1 MRTKA
6 LLGAAI
12 LAAGLATS
20 MAQNVYSLNVV
31 GYYNLTLNANQWY
44 MIANQ
49 LKTTNDIV
57 PVVLPVAPAGSS
69 FQKFVGGS
77 YQAFTFDDA
86 DNAWTPDASAVSL
99 KPGEGGFFKS
109 PTATTL
115 TFVGEVPQGSLTNTL
130 PIGSYAITAS
140 QVPQA
145 GTPTALGVPGE
156 AGDTLQVFGAGY
168 TAYTFD
174 DADMAW
180 TPQPEPTIAVGQSFF
195 YKKSPTATQSSWVRN
210 FTVPQ

>member
-1 MRTKA
+1 
-6 LLGAAI
+6 
-12 LAAGLATS
+12 
-20 MAQNVYSLNVV
+20 MAQVYSLNVV
-31 GYYNLTLNANQWY
+31 GYYNVTVPANSMQ

-49 LKTTNDIV
+49 FNTTNNTLAALIPAP
-57 PVVLPVAPAGSS
+57 PVNSQFFKYVTGTGYSVS
-69 FQKFVGGS
+69 
-77 YQAFTFDDA
+77 TFDEFDLV
-86 DNAWTPDASAVSL
+86 WSPDGASTL
-99 KPGEGGFFKS
+99 NPGEGGFFMNAGGT
-109 PTATTL
+109 PLTL

-130 PIGSYAITAS
+130 PIGQYAITAS

-168 TAYTFD
+168 TAFTFD

-195 YKKSPTATQSSWVRN
+195 YKKSPTATKSTWVRN